1 MFLSVLAHH
10 KKNRIVKHDFIR
22 SGRIV
27 SKHFHRVLNA
37 VLRLHPLLLAKP
49 TPVPPNSTCSRWKWF
64 EGSLGALDGTYINV
78 RVRAEERARYRTRKG
93 SISVNVLGVCDRDM
107 RFIYVLAG
115 WEGSA
120 ADSRVLRDAITRPT
134 GLKLPR
140 GNYYLVDNGYSNGE
154 GFLSPY
160 RGVRYHLK
168 EFESGNNTPQ
178 NHEEFFNMKHVSAR
192 NVIERTFGLLK
203 ACWAILRSPSFYDI
217 DDQNCIIIAC
227 CLLHNFI
234 RQEMAVD
241 PIETMVNES
250 MTLGETDNTE
260 YIGSVETN
268 SVWAAWRDEIARS
281 MYNKWRGRP

>member
-1 MFLSVLAHH
+1 MFFSVLAHH

-22 SGRIV
+22 SGRTV

-78 RVRAEERARYRTRKG
+78 RVRAEEKARYRTRKG
-93 SISVNVLGVCDRDM
+93 SISVNVPGVCDRDM

-134 GLKLPR
+134 GLKIPR
-140 GNYYLVDNGYSNGE
+140 GNYYLVDSGYSNGE
-154 GFLSPY
+154 GFLSLY

-168 EFESGNNTPQ
+168 EWESGNNTPQ
-178 NHEEFFNMKHVSAR
+178 NHEEFFNMKHASAR
-192 NVIERTFGLLK
+192 NVIERTFGQLK
-203 ACWAILRSPSFYDI
+203 AHWAILRSPSFYDI
-217 DDQNCIIIAC
+217 DDQNRIIIAC

-241 PIETMVNES
+241 PIKTMVNES
-250 MTLGETDNTE
+250 MTLGEVDNTE

-281 MYNKWRGRP
+281 MYNEWRGHP